1 MVGILRVLGHGSH
14 IATRSIPSDE
24 EAGVSSFFQR
34 LGERAVQR
42 SKKRDLLV
50 EVLRPR
56 SKYLFLCARIIVR
69 TKIDV
74 DKTINRFE
82 IIFGL
87 AHPRPSAMPG
97 YFEKGL
103 DSLRYQLPGLVID
116 LMRLYPPQSIEPRRM
131 EA

>member
-1 MVGILRVLGHGSH
+1 MVGILRVPGHGSH
-14 IATRSIPSDE
+14 IATRSIPSVQETGVCSFLQRFDE
-24 EAGVSSFFQR
+24 C
-34 LGERAVQR
+34 AVQR
-42 SKKRDLLV
+42 LEERDLLI

-56 SKYLFLCARIIVR
+56 SKYLFCARIIVK